1 MITIGMGYRQRLGRG
16 RMKFLPLVLTG
27 HTMWR
32 VEQPCEALE
41 SRSIAEA
48 YSLGQE
54 SKVTIFL
61 LNPNKSVALWLFNI
75 PMENHHAINS

>member
-1 MITIGMGYRQRLGRG
+1 
-16 RMKFLPLVLTG
+16 
-27 HTMWR
+27 MWR

-75 PMENHHAINS
+75 AMENHHAINS